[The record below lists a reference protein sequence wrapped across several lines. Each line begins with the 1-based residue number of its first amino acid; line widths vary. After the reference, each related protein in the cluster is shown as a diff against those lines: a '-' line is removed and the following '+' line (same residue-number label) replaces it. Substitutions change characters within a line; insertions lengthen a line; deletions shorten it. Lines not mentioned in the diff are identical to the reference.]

1 MITLSC
7 LHENSLFRLGPNVRD
22 GRGVTNFV
30 IFPKK
35 KHFRAFS
42 HCQAVMRH
50 FVSYWTHLEWEI
62 EMCIFIYYIYII
74 FRCEILRNQVNPIL
88 QNTSL
93 CKMHCCT
100 ELDFKKQQSF
110 RRMQSLK
117 LIHCSLFISDR
128 KSVEAK
134 DFGPCISL
142 LVLCCDCT
150 SVYFNLQWSK
160 ITMVQ

>member
-1 MITLSC
+1 MGGGSPILYFFLKKNIFGLSLIVKPWC
-7 LHENSLFRLGPNVRD
+7 VILCPIGPIWSEKLRCAYLY
-22 GRGVTNFV
+22 
-30 IFPKK
+30 I
-35 KHFRAFS
+35 
-42 HCQAVMRH
+42 
-50 FVSYWTHLEWEI
+50 
-62 EMCIFIYYIYII
+62 IYII

-100 ELDFKKQQSF
+100 ELDFNKQQSF

-142 LVLCCDCT
+142 LVLCWDCT